1 MFWENTSRSRNASE
15 SDAAFVTGRTAEEDI
30 VMTVII
36 PILIIAL
43 SSVIGYY
50 FMDHC
55 GRFIGEHYN
64 APSDTPVFLSVFQ
77 KRNKNRIYGKMSLRR
92 HLFRKE

>member
-1 MFWENTSRSRNASE
+1 
-15 SDAAFVTGRTAEEDI
+15 
-30 VMTVII
+30 MTVII

-43 SSVIGYY
+43 SSLIGYY

-55 GRFIGEHYN
+55 GRFIGEHYK
-64 APSDTPVFLSVFQ
+64 ASSDMPVFLSVFQ
-77 KRNKNRIYGKMSLRR
+77 KKNKNRIYGKMSLRR